1 MPYYIVQRKKFK
13 PWLGGNVWEDDKR
26 FRKKDLA
33 KRHLEKYKGMG
44 EGDRIVERSGKGEK
58 GRRLG
63 KYTNLAK
70 GKKIKKFEKVKPNK
84 MTKELDAHIAKLGK
98 IETRYFGGLKGGYNA
113 LSLIQQKKLRGEQE
127 KERKAFDKRLKKIKG
142 RK

>member
-44 EGDRIVERSGKGEK
+44 EGDRIIEKSGKGEK
-58 GRRLG
+58 GRRFRE
-63 KYTNLAK
+63 YTNLAK
-70 GKKIKKFEKVKPNK
+70 GKKIKEFEKVKPTT
-84 MTKELDAHIAKLGK
+84 MSKELDAHRARLGK
-98 IETRYFGGLKGGYNA
+98 IETSYFGG
-113 LSLIQQKKLRGEQE
+113 
-127 KERKAFDKRLKKIKG
+127 IKG
-142 RK
+142 DITYLALLLKRN

>member
-58 GRRLG
+58 GRRFRE
-63 KYTNLAK
+63 YTNLAK
-70 GKKIKKFEKVKPNK
+70 GKKIKELEKVKPNK
-84 MTKELDAHIAKLGK
+84 MTKELDRYISIDKK
-98 IETRYFGGLKGGYNA
+98 IQTRYFGGLKGGYNA
-113 LSLIQQKKLRGEQE
+113 LSPLAQKKLRGEQE